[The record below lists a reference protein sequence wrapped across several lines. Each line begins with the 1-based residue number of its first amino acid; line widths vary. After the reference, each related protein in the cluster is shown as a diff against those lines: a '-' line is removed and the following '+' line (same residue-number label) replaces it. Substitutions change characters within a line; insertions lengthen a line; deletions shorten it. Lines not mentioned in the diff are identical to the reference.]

1 MQISMTEGKYSLSQ
15 EFDCIVI
22 GVGGMGSSTLYNL
35 AKRGRRVLGLEQFD
49 IPHAEGSSHG
59 VNRIIRLAYYEHP
72 SYVPLL
78 RRAYELWSEIES
90 VTGEQLLYK
99 TGSIDTAPSGHEV
112 FEGSLE
118 SCLLHDIPHRVLN
131 HAQINEEFPGY
142 QLPPGHM
149 GLLQGDGGFVLS
161 ERSIVAYANAAMS
174 TGAEI
179 HAREVVSGWEPDQDG
194 VRVFTDRGEYTAER
208 LVITAGAWTSG
219 MVPILD
225 DLAVPERQVLAWL
238 QPIDGSLYTPEVFP
252 VFNAYFDEGR
262 YYGFPV
268 YGIPGFKVGRYHHLE
283 EVIDPDFAI
292 KTVNSEDEAVLRSA
306 VERYFPKANGTTMT
320 LKTCMF
326 TNTPDEHFI
335 VDLLPA
341 NSQVA
346 VAAGFSGHGFK
357 FASVIGEILADLA
370 INGETE
376 HNIDL
381 LKIDRF

>member
-1 MQISMTEGKYSLSQ
+1 MSQ

-131 HAQINEEFPGY
+131 HAQINEQFPGY

-149 GLLQGDGGFVLS
+149 GLLQEDGGFVLS

-174 TGAEI
+174 AGAEI
-179 HAREVVSGWEPDQDG
+179 HAREVVTGWEPDQGG
-194 VRVFTDRGEYTAER
+194 VRVFTDRSEYTAER

-219 MVPILD
+219 MIPILD
-225 DLAVPERQVLAWL
+225 ELAVPERQVLAWL
-238 QPIDGSLYTPEVFP
+238 QPLDGSLYTPEVFP

-268 YGIPGFKVGRYHHLE
+268 FGIPGFKVGRYHHLE
-283 EVIDPDFAI
+283 EVIDPDSKI
-292 KTVNSEDEAVLRSA
+292 KTVTGEDEAVLRSA

-335 VDLLPA
+335 VDLLPG
-341 NSQVA
+341 NTQVA

-370 INGETE
+370 ITGETK

>member
-1 MQISMTEGKYSLSQ
+1 LSQ

-149 GLLQGDGGFVLS
+149 GLLQEDGGFVLS
-161 ERSIVAYANAAMS
+161 ERSIVAYVNAAMS

-179 HAREVVSGWEPDQDG
+179 HAREVVSGWEPDQGG
-194 VRVFTDRGEYTAER
+194 VRVYTDRGEYTAER

-335 VDLLPA
+335 VDVLPG
-341 NSQVA
+341 NSQVV

-357 FASVIGEILADLA
+357 FASVIGEILSDLA

>member
-1 MQISMTEGKYSLSQ
+1 MAQ
-15 EFDCIVI
+15 EFDCIII
-22 GVGGMGSSTLYNL
+22 GVGAMGSSTLYNL

-78 RRAYELWSEIES
+78 RRAYELWSEIE
-90 VTGEQLLYK
+90 TIAGEQLIYK
-99 TGSIDTAPSGHEV
+99 TGSIDTAPAGHEV

-131 HAQINEEFPGY
+131 HAQINEQFPGY
-142 QLPPGHM
+142 QLPLGHM
-149 GLLQGDGGFVLS
+149 GILQQDGGFVLS

-174 TGAEI
+174 EGAEI
-179 HAREVVSGWEPDQDG
+179 HAREVVSGWEPDQGG

-208 LVITAGAWTSG
+208 LIITAGAWSSG
-219 MVPILD
+219 LIPILEG
-225 DLAVPERQVLAWL
+225 LAVPERQVLAWL

-268 YGIPGFKVGRYHHLE
+268 FGIPGFKVGRYHHLE
-283 EVIDPDFAI
+283 EIIDLDSTI
-292 KTVNSEDEAVLRSA
+292 KTVNGEDEALLRSA
-306 VERYFPKANGTTMT
+306 VKKYFPKANGTTMT

-335 VDLLPA
+335 VDSLPG
-341 NSQVA
+341 NTQVV

-357 FASVIGEILADLA
+357 FASVIGEILSDLA
-370 INGETE
+370 IKGETE
-376 HNIDL
+376 HDIDL

>member
-1 MQISMTEGKYSLSQ
+1 MTKGEYSLSQ

-179 HAREVVSGWEPDQDG
+179 HAREVVSGWEPDQGG

-238 QPIDGSLYTPEVFP
+238 QPIDGSLYTPDVFP

-335 VDLLPA
+335 VDVLPA
-341 NSQVA
+341 NSQVV

>member
-1 MQISMTEGKYSLSQ
+1 LSQ

-179 HAREVVSGWEPDQDG
+179 HAREVVSGWEPDQGG

-341 NSQVA
+341 NPQVA

>member
-1 MQISMTEGKYSLSQ
+1 MSQ

-90 VTGEQLLYK
+90 VSGEQLLYK

-179 HAREVVSGWEPDQDG
+179 HAREVVSGWEPDQGG

-238 QPIDGSLYTPEVFP
+238 QPIAGSLYTPDVFP

-341 NSQVA
+341 NPQVA

>member
-1 MQISMTEGKYSLSQ
+1 MSQ
-15 EFDCIVI
+15 EFECIVI

-179 HAREVVSGWEPDQDG
+179 HAREVVSGWEPDQGG

-283 EVIDPDFAI
+283 EVIAPDFAI

>member
-1 MQISMTEGKYSLSQ
+1 MTKGEYSLSQ

-179 HAREVVSGWEPDQDG
+179 HAREVVSGWEPDQGG

-341 NSQVA
+341 NPQVA

>member
-1 MQISMTEGKYSLSQ
+1 MSQ

-78 RRAYELWSEIES
+78 RRAYELWSDIES

-179 HAREVVSGWEPDQDG
+179 HAREVVSGWEPDQGG

-238 QPIDGSLYTPEVFP
+238 QPIDGSLYTPDVFP

-335 VDLLPA
+335 VDVLPA

>member
-1 MQISMTEGKYSLSQ
+1 MQISMTKGEYSLSQ

-179 HAREVVSGWEPDQDG
+179 HAREVVSGWEPDQGG

-306 VERYFPKANGTTMT
+306 VEKYFPKANGTTMT

>member
-1 MQISMTEGKYSLSQ
+1 MHISMTKGEYSLSQ

>member
-1 MQISMTEGKYSLSQ
+1 MAQ

-22 GVGGMGSSTLYNL
+22 GVGAMGSSTLYNL

-90 VTGEQLLYK
+90 IAGEQLIYK
-99 TGSIDTAPSGHEV
+99 TGSIDTAPAGHEV

-131 HAQINEEFPGY
+131 HAQINEQFPGY
-142 QLPPGHM
+142 QLPLGHM
-149 GLLQGDGGFVLS
+149 GILQQDGGFVLS

-174 TGAEI
+174 EGAEI
-179 HAREVVSGWEPDQDG
+179 HAREVVSGWEPDRRG

-219 MVPILD
+219 LMPILEG
-225 DLAVPERQVLAWL
+225 LAVPERQVLAWL
-238 QPIDGSLYTPEVFP
+238 QPIDGSLYTPDVFP

-268 YGIPGFKVGRYHHLE
+268 FGIPGFKVGRYHHLE
-283 EVIDPDFAI
+283 ETIDLDSTI
-292 KTVNSEDEAVLRSA
+292 KTVNGEDEALLRSA

-335 VDLLPA
+335 VDSLPG
-341 NSQVA
+341 NTQVV

-357 FASVIGEILADLA
+357 FASVIGEILSDLA

-376 HNIDL
+376 HDIDL

>member
-1 MQISMTEGKYSLSQ
+1 MSQ

-118 SCLLHDIPHRVLN
+118 SCLLHDLPHRVLN
-131 HAQINEEFPGY
+131 HVQINEQFPGY

-149 GLLQGDGGFVLS
+149 GLLQEDGGFVLS

-174 TGAEI
+174 AGAEI
-179 HAREVVSGWEPDQDG
+179 HAREIVLGWEPDQGG
-194 VRVFTDRGEYTAER
+194 VRVFTDRSEYTAER

-219 MVPILD
+219 MIPILD
-225 DLAVPERQVLAWL
+225 ELAVPERQVLAWL
-238 QPIDGSLYTPEVFP
+238 QPLDGSLYTPEVFP

-268 YGIPGFKVGRYHHLE
+268 FGIPGFKVGRYHHLE
-283 EVIDPDFAI
+283 EVIDPDSEI
-292 KTVNSEDEAVLRSA
+292 KTVTGEDEAVLRSA

-335 VDLLPA
+335 VDLLPG
-341 NSQVA
+341 NTQVA

-370 INGETE
+370 ITGETE

>member
-1 MQISMTEGKYSLSQ
+1 MTKGEYSLSQ

>member
-1 MQISMTEGKYSLSQ
+1 MSQ

-131 HAQINEEFPGY
+131 HVQINEQFPGY

-149 GLLQGDGGFVLS
+149 GLLQEDGGFVLS

-174 TGAEI
+174 AGAEI
-179 HAREVVSGWEPDQDG
+179 HAREIVLGWEPDQGG
-194 VRVFTDRGEYTAER
+194 VRVFTDRSEYTAER

-219 MVPILD
+219 MIPILE

-238 QPIDGSLYTPEVFP
+238 QPLDGSLYTPEVFP

-268 YGIPGFKVGRYHHLE
+268 FGIPGFKVGRYHHLE
-283 EVIDPDFAI
+283 EVIDPDSEI
-292 KTVNSEDEAVLRSA
+292 KTVTGEDEAVLRSA

-335 VDLLPA
+335 VDLLPG
-341 NSQVA
+341 NTQVA

-370 INGETE
+370 ITGETE

>member
-1 MQISMTEGKYSLSQ
+1 MTKGEYSLSQ

-179 HAREVVSGWEPDQDG
+179 HAREVVSGWEPDQGG

-335 VDLLPA
+335 VDMLPGT
-341 NSQVA
+341 SQVV

>member
-1 MQISMTEGKYSLSQ
+1 MTKGEYSLSQ

-131 HAQINEEFPGY
+131 HAQINEQFPGY

-149 GLLQGDGGFVLS
+149 GLLQEDGGFVLS

-174 TGAEI
+174 AGAEI
-179 HAREVVSGWEPDQDG
+179 HAREVVTGWEPDQGG

-219 MVPILD
+219 MIPILD
-225 DLAVPERQVLAWL
+225 ELAVPERQVLAWL
-238 QPIDGSLYTPEVFP
+238 QPLDGSLYTPEVFP

-268 YGIPGFKVGRYHHLE
+268 FGIPGFKVGRYHHLE
-283 EVIDPDFAI
+283 EVIDPDSEI
-292 KTVNSEDEAVLRSA
+292 KTVTGEDEAVLRSA
-306 VERYFPKANGTTMT
+306 VERYFPQANGTTMT

-335 VDLLPA
+335 VDVLPG
-341 NSQVA
+341 NSQVV

-357 FASVIGEILADLA
+357 FASVIGEILSDLA

>member
-1 MQISMTEGKYSLSQ
+1 MSQ

-78 RRAYELWSEIES
+78 RRAYELWSDIES

-142 QLPPGHM
+142 KLPPGHM

-179 HAREVVSGWEPDQDG
+179 HAREVVSGWEPDQGG

-268 YGIPGFKVGRYHHLE
+268 HGIPGFKVGRYHHLE

-292 KTVNSEDEAVLRSA
+292 KTVDSEDEAVLRSA

-341 NSQVA
+341 NSQVV

>member
-1 MQISMTEGKYSLSQ
+1 MTKGEYSLSQ

-179 HAREVVSGWEPDQDG
+179 HAREVVSGWEPDQGG

-238 QPIDGSLYTPEVFP
+238 QPIDGSLYTPDVFP

-283 EVIDPDFAI
+283 EVIDPDCAI
-292 KTVNSEDEAVLRSA
+292 KAVTGEDEAVLRSA
-306 VERYFPKANGTTMT
+306 VEKYFPKANGTTMT

-335 VDLLPA
+335 VDLLAA
-341 NSQVA
+341 NPQVA

>member
-1 MQISMTEGKYSLSQ
+1 MSQ

-78 RRAYELWSEIES
+78 RRAYELWSDIES

-149 GLLQGDGGFVLS
+149 GLLQEDGGFVLS

-179 HAREVVSGWEPDQDG
+179 HAREVVSGWEPDQGG

-341 NSQVA
+341 NPQVA

>member
-1 MQISMTEGKYSLSQ
+1 MSQ

-341 NSQVA
+341 NPQVA

>member
-1 MQISMTEGKYSLSQ
+1 MSQ

-131 HAQINEEFPGY
+131 HAQINEQFPGY

-149 GLLQGDGGFVLS
+149 GLLQEDGGFVLS

-174 TGAEI
+174 AGAEI
-179 HAREVVSGWEPDQDG
+179 HAREVVTGWESDQGG
-194 VRVFTDRGEYTAER
+194 VRVFTDRSEYTAER

-219 MVPILD
+219 MIPILD
-225 DLAVPERQVLAWL
+225 ELAVPERQVLAWL
-238 QPIDGSLYTPEVFP
+238 QPLDGSLYAPEVFP

-268 YGIPGFKVGRYHHLE
+268 FGIPGFKVGRYHHLE
-283 EVIDPDFAI
+283 EVIDPDSKI
-292 KTVNSEDEAVLRSA
+292 KTVTGEDEAVLRSA

-335 VDLLPA
+335 VDLLPG
-341 NSQVA
+341 NTQVA

-370 INGETE
+370 ITGETE

>member
-1 MQISMTEGKYSLSQ
+1 MSQ

-179 HAREVVSGWEPDQDG
+179 HAREVVSGWEPDQGG

-292 KTVNSEDEAVLRSA
+292 KKVNSCLLYTSPSPRDGLLSRMPSSA
-306 VERYFPKANGTTMT
+306 
-320 LKTCMF
+320 
-326 TNTPDEHFI
+326 
-335 VDLLPA
+335 
-341 NSQVA
+341 
-346 VAAGFSGHGFK
+346 
-357 FASVIGEILADLA
+357 
-370 INGETE
+370 
-376 HNIDL
+376 
-381 LKIDRF
+381 

>member
-1 MQISMTEGKYSLSQ
+1 MTKGEYSLSQ

-179 HAREVVSGWEPDQDG
+179 HAREVVSGWEPDQGG

>member
-1 MQISMTEGKYSLSQ
+1 MTKGEYSLSQ

-78 RRAYELWSEIES
+78 RRAYELWSDIES

-179 HAREVVSGWEPDQDG
+179 HAREVVSGWEPDQGG

-341 NSQVA
+341 NPQVA

>member
-1 MQISMTEGKYSLSQ
+1 MTKGEYSLSQ

-179 HAREVVSGWEPDQDG
+179 HAREVVSGWEPDQGG

-326 TNTPDEHFI
+326 TITPDEHFI

>member
-1 MQISMTEGKYSLSQ
+1 MHISMTKGEYSLSQ

-161 ERSIVAYANAAMS
+161 ERSIVAYTNAAMS
-174 TGAEI
+174 TAAEI
-179 HAREVVSGWEPDQDG
+179 HAREVVSGWEPDQGG

-341 NSQVA
+341 NPQVA

-370 INGETE
+370 INGETA

-381 LKIDRF
+381 LKIARF

>member
-1 MQISMTEGKYSLSQ
+1 MHISMTKGEYSLSQ

-179 HAREVVSGWEPDQDG
+179 HAREVVSGWEPDQGG

-357 FASVIGEILADLA
+357 FSSVIGEILADLA

>member
-1 MQISMTEGKYSLSQ
+1 MAQ

-22 GVGGMGSSTLYNL
+22 GVGAMGSSTLYNL

-90 VTGEQLLYK
+90 IAGEQLIYK
-99 TGSIDTAPSGHEV
+99 TGSIDTAPAGHEV

-131 HAQINEEFPGY
+131 HAQINEQFPGY
-142 QLPPGHM
+142 QLPLGHM
-149 GLLQGDGGFVLS
+149 GILQQDGGFVLS

-174 TGAEI
+174 EGAEI
-179 HAREVVSGWEPDQDG
+179 HAREVVSGWEPDRRG

-219 MVPILD
+219 LMPILEG
-225 DLAVPERQVLAWL
+225 LAVPERQVLAWL

-268 YGIPGFKVGRYHHLE
+268 FGIPGFKVGRYHHLE
-283 EVIDPDFAI
+283 ETIDLDSTI
-292 KTVNSEDEAVLRSA
+292 KTVNGEDEALLRSA

-335 VDLLPA
+335 VDSLPG
-341 NSQVA
+341 NTQVV

-357 FASVIGEILADLA
+357 FASVIGEILSDLA

-376 HNIDL
+376 HDIDL

>member
-1 MQISMTEGKYSLSQ
+1 MSQ

-131 HAQINEEFPGY
+131 HAQINEQFPGY

-149 GLLQGDGGFVLS
+149 GLLQEDGGFVLS

-174 TGAEI
+174 AGAEI
-179 HAREVVSGWEPDQDG
+179 HAREVVTGWEPDQGG

-219 MVPILD
+219 MIPILD
-225 DLAVPERQVLAWL
+225 ELAVPERQVLAWL
-238 QPIDGSLYTPEVFP
+238 QPLDGSLYTPEVFP

-268 YGIPGFKVGRYHHLE
+268 FGIPGFKVGRYHHLE
-283 EVIDPDFAI
+283 EVIDPDSAI
-292 KTVNSEDEAVLRSA
+292 KTVTGEDEAVLRSA
-306 VERYFPKANGTTMT
+306 VERYFPQANGTTMT

-335 VDLLPA
+335 VDVLPG
-341 NSQVA
+341 NSQVV

-357 FASVIGEILADLA
+357 FASVIGEILSDLA

>member
-1 MQISMTEGKYSLSQ
+1 MAQ

-22 GVGGMGSSTLYNL
+22 GVGAMGSSTLYNL
-35 AKRGRRVLGLEQFD
+35 AKRGRQVLGLEQFD

-90 VTGEQLLYK
+90 IAGEQLIYK
-99 TGSIDTAPSGHEV
+99 TGSIDTAPAGHEV

-131 HAQINEEFPGY
+131 HAQINEQFPGY
-142 QLPPGHM
+142 QLPLGHM
-149 GLLQGDGGFVLS
+149 GILQQDGGFVLS

-174 TGAEI
+174 EGAEI
-179 HAREVVSGWEPDQDG
+179 HAREVVSGWEPDRGG
-194 VRVFTDRGEYTAER
+194 VRVFTDRGEYTAEH

-219 MVPILD
+219 LIPILD
-225 DLAVPERQVLAWL
+225 GLAVPERQVLAWL

-268 YGIPGFKVGRYHHLE
+268 FGIPGFKVGRYHHLE
-283 EVIDPDFAI
+283 EIIDLDSTI
-292 KTVNSEDEAVLRSA
+292 KTVNGEDEALLRSA
-306 VERYFPKANGTTMT
+306 VKKYFPKANGTTMT

-335 VDLLPA
+335 VDSLPG
-341 NSQVA
+341 NTQVV

-357 FASVIGEILADLA
+357 FASVIGEILSDLA
-370 INGETE
+370 IKGETE
-376 HNIDL
+376 HDIDL

>member
-1 MQISMTEGKYSLSQ
+1 MSQ

-238 QPIDGSLYTPEVFP
+238 QPIDGSLYTPDVFP

-283 EVIDPDFAI
+283 EVVDPEFAI

>member
-1 MQISMTEGKYSLSQ
+1 LSQ

-131 HAQINEEFPGY
+131 HVQINDQFPGY

-149 GLLQGDGGFVLS
+149 GLLQEDGGFVLS

-174 TGAEI
+174 AGAEI
-179 HAREVVSGWEPDQDG
+179 HAREIVLGWEPDQGG

-208 LVITAGAWTSG
+208 LVITAGAWTAG
-219 MVPILD
+219 MIPILE

-238 QPIDGSLYTPEVFP
+238 QPLDGSLYTPEVFP

-268 YGIPGFKVGRYHHLE
+268 FGIPGFKVGRYHHLE
-283 EVIDPDFAI
+283 EVIDPDSEI
-292 KTVNSEDEAVLRSA
+292 KTVTGEDEAVLRSA

-335 VDLLPA
+335 VDLLPG
-341 NSQVA
+341 NTQVA

-370 INGETE
+370 ITGETE